1 MLIYHYCTMD
11 TFVSIIKN
19 QTIRLSD
26 ITKSNDSMELL
37 WVEKYIREI
46 FNEEFDKDE
55 GLSHDY
61 KKEMYLELL
70 NRYIN
75 EFFDERNRYYT
86 PFVCCFSHAKDRLS
100 QWRGYADDGKGV
112 AIGFDVENLSKLGM
126 PKEDDNISSKIFCFN
141 EVTYNPGRQENIVR
155 RVAKSLMCDLK
166 IIQKDSYKEVKSE
179 SLPMFNRHFLELFEH
194 AIFMKSPFF
203 REEKE
208 VRICYFTN
216 IAQSNRHTKVKIDE
230 GVSMTDIE
238 YRMAKNTV
246 IPYIDLRFSGKRND
260 FIKTVLLG
268 PKCNA
273 NERDIINFLRLNGF
287 ECLVEKSNGSYR

>member
-1 MLIYHYCTMD
+1 
-11 TFVSIIKN
+11 
-19 QTIRLSD
+19 
-26 ITKSNDSMELL
+26 MELL

-70 NRYIN
+70 NRYIS

-126 PKEDDNISSKIFCFN
+126 PKEDVNISSKIFCFN

-166 IIQKDSYKEVKSE
+166 TIQKDSYKEVKSE

-216 IAQSNRHTKVKIDE
+216 IAQSNRHAKVKIDE

-273 NERDIINFLRLNGF
+273 NERDIVNFLRLNGF

>member
-1 MLIYHYCTMD
+1 
-11 TFVSIIKN
+11 
-19 QTIRLSD
+19 
-26 ITKSNDSMELL
+26 
-37 WVEKYIREI
+37 
-46 FNEEFDKDE
+46 
-55 GLSHDY
+55 
-61 KKEMYLELL
+61 
-70 NRYIN
+70 
-75 EFFDERNRYYT
+75 
-86 PFVCCFSHAKDRLS
+86 
-100 QWRGYADDGKGV
+100 
-112 AIGFDVENLSKLGM
+112 
-126 PKEDDNISSKIFCFN
+126 
-141 EVTYNPGRQENIVR
+141 
-155 RVAKSLMCDLK
+155 MCDLK
-166 IIQKDSYKEVKSE
+166 TIQKDSYKEVKSE

-216 IAQSNRHTKVKIDE
+216 IAQSNRHAKVKIDE

-273 NERDIINFLRLNGF
+273 NERDIVNFLRLNGF

>member
-1 MLIYHYCTMD
+1 MDKLKNLQDIYESYSKQ
-11 TFVSIIKN
+11 VV
-19 QTIRLSD
+19 
-26 ITKSNDSMELL
+26 ELQN
-37 WVEKYIREI
+37 KIA
-46 FNEEFDKDE
+46 
-55 GLSHDY
+55 
-61 KKEMYLELL
+61 EL
-70 NRYIN
+70 
-75 EFFDERNRYYT
+75 
-86 PFVCCFSHAKDRLS
+86 
-100 QWRGYADDGKGV
+100 
-112 AIGFDVENLSKLGM
+112 
-126 PKEDDNISSKIFCFN
+126 NI
-141 EVTYNPGRQENIVR
+141 
-155 RVAKSLMCDLK
+155 
-166 IIQKDSYKEVKSE
+166 
-179 SLPMFNRHFLELFEH
+179 ELEH

-216 IAQSNRHTKVKIDE
+216 IAQSDRQAKIKIDE

-273 NERDIINFLRLNGF
+273 NERDIVNFLRLNGF